1 MVAGWTI
8 GTSEELLPFTA
19 TPPMANMALDD
30 DDANM
35 TLNEVGG
42 VALCGKKMMMHMT
55 LNEVVWQENSGQSF
69 YWQLT
74 PPHPFSC

>member
-1 MVAGWTI
+1 
-8 GTSEELLPFTA
+8 
-19 TPPMANMALDD
+19 
-30 DDANM
+30 M

-42 VALCGKKMMMHMT
+42 VALYGKKMMMHMT
-55 LNEVVWQENSGQSF
+55 LNEVVWQENDDANMTFKEVGGVSLYGKKMMTLNKVVRQENSGQSF